1 MVKTMTN
8 SSVSPQAELDA
19 VIQNYNPFNIVAID
33 KGQSIWG
40 KGFPD
45 VPEINADASQ
55 KVIDLIK
62 QVQNEP
68 DPKGKIQTLTVTGE
82 VGAGKTQI
90 IGRLRRK
97 VVGEGLGLLSY
108 NNAGKYGDLD
118 LLRHQF
124 LRTLIEQ
131 LARPGHQQEVSQ
143 LQEIAT
149 HLVNQVIPQYQRA
162 ISLKNNFDKNY
173 RQYHQKQQNL
183 INILGGRIT
192 KLKPKL
198 ASNSYILRAILWT
211 LSEEYGSFAV
221 EWLAGK
227 ELDQETATIMG
238 LTTNTNKNHQQQ
250 EAEALDTLLQ
260 IIRISTE
267 YKPLLICFDELE
279 TQGKMSS
286 DGYTKAQVLTRFIKD
301 LYDNL
306 EQFESSK
313 GVVILTAMLATT
325 WGTEI
330 NSSFFTTSQRNNAI
344 IDRISTATQ
353 GKPVSLQPIDD
364 KLMVQLVSTWLQEEL
379 YKPRNL
385 TPPYPTYP
393 FAEEELREIGRKNKP
408 SVREALDWCAK
419 NYIKTPPPHPEES
432 FQEALKMAKQED
444 FGEFMNNEQL
454 IADAISW
461 SFQGLIGKKLEG
473 ETKTGQFLK
482 QVILSQVENLADK
495 VQFKV
500 FGTDNGQPLTL
511 GVAVNQQTKAT
522 SVKPAL
528 NSLTNYKKY
537 GLTRGCFV
545 RSYDKKINK
554 NTQTYELV
562 KVLEENLGGEWVDLI
577 AEELRPLLEIKW
589 IADNC
594 EKYNLTQAKV
604 LELSQDRLAGN
615 HLLLEIL
622 SDPKG
627 VVDENAIMDGA
638 SEVVMGAF
646 DDSST
651 TDYISD
657 EELTAL
663 FEDS

>member
-19 VIQNYNPFNIVAID
+19 AIQNYNPFNIVAID

-45 VPEINADASQ
+45 VPEINAHTSQ
-55 KVIDLIK
+55 QVIDLIK
-62 QVQNEP
+62 KVQNEP
-68 DPKGKIQTLTVTGE
+68 DPKGKIQTLAVTSE
-82 VGAGKTQI
+82 VGAGKTQM

-97 VVGEGLGLLSY
+97 VVGEDLGLLSY

-118 LLRHQF
+118 FLRHQF

-131 LARPGHQQEVSQ
+131 LARPGYQQEVSQ

-149 HLVNQVIPQYQRA
+149 YLVNQVVPQYQRA

-173 RQYHQKQQNL
+173 RQYQQKQQNL
-183 INILGGRIT
+183 INILSGRIT

-198 ASNSYILRAILWT
+198 ASQSYILKAILWT
-211 LSEEYGSFAV
+211 LSEEYGSFAI
-221 EWLAGK
+221 EWLAGN
-227 ELDQETATIMG
+227 ELDQETATNMR
-238 LTTNTNKNHQQQ
+238 LTTNTQKTLQQR
-250 EAEALDTLLQ
+250 ESEALDTLLQ

-279 TQGKMSS
+279 TQGKMSV
-286 DGYTKAQVLTRFIKD
+286 DGYTKAQVFARFIKD

-306 EQFESSK
+306 EQSESSK

-330 NSSFFTTSQRNNAI
+330 NSSFFTTSQQNNAI
-344 IDRISTATQ
+344 IDRISTATK
-353 GKPVSLQPIDD
+353 GTPVSLQPIDD

-393 FAEEELREIGRKNKP
+393 FAEEELHEVGKLKI

-511 GVAVNQQTKAT
+511 GVAVNQQPKAI

-537 GLTRGCFV
+537 GLTRGCLV
-545 RSYDKKINK
+545 RSKDLKINK

-562 KVLEENLGGEWVDLI
+562 KVLEENLGGEWIDLI
-577 AEELRPLLEIKW
+577 VEEIRPLLEIKW

-604 LELSQDRLAGN
+604 LEFSQDTLAKN
-615 HLLLEIL
+615 PLLLEIL
-622 SDPKG
+622 SDPSG